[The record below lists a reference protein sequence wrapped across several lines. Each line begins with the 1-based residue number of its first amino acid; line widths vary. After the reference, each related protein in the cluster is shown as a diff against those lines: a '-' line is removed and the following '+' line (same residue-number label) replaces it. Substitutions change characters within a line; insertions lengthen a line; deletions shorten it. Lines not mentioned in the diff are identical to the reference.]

1 MSDVCVQ
8 YSHFIEEICFSLTA
22 LKWLWGSK
30 QQLITDSWLYMYT
43 PPYFGNQL
51 IMVSEVC
58 SAVHTAIAPVTLVRD
73 EVLEFSL
80 AHDVLFTRPTDP

>member
-1 MSDVCVQ
+1 
-8 YSHFIEEICFSLTA
+8 
-22 LKWLWGSK
+22 
-30 QQLITDSWLYMYT
+30 
-43 PPYFGNQL
+43 
-51 IMVSEVC
+51 MVSEVC